1 MQCFRTFDTA
11 ERTLQGVEV
20 MHMIK
25 KGQVKRLSGDD
36 VVDQAKFIMSLFG
49 IASMKRRSLVK

>member
-36 VVDQAKFIMSLFG
+36 VVGQAKFIMSLFG